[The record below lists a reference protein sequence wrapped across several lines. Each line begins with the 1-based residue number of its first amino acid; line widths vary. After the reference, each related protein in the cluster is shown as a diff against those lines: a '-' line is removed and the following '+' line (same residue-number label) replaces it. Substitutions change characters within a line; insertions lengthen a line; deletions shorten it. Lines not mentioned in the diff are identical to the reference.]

1 MKFVTKTSLLLGI
14 FIVSVAGAQAS
25 EFYEGLLRKAAI
37 DNGYKLPNET
47 NRQFDKEK
55 SKIGKKLFES
65 TKLSFNGDTSCS
77 SCHLDEHSSGDGI
90 PNAIGVGGI
99 GKGFHRVMSD
109 GALVP
114 RNTLPLW
121 GRSNQGF
128 EAFFWDGKVQVDGEK
143 IISQFGSEPP
153 SNDALEVAVH
163 LPFVEIR
170 EMIVDNA
177 EVNQHLKTESI
188 NSALEIQIQLL
199 ENLKADSLG
208 QELAE
213 AHDVPVNSLNFQ
225 HVTKSIV
232 NFFADKFR
240 LQETKFSEFMSGKS
254 TLNESELRGGIIFYG
269 KGQCSSCHSG
279 PHFSDFSFHNI
290 IFPQAGPGKNGFGID
305 YGRFNVTFNDSDLYK
320 FRTPPLHNVSKTS
333 PFGHSGSTYKL
344 EEAIIAHYDPLSNVN
359 IKELDDYRR
368 RDLFA
373 RMISIDSDQPLPS
386 ALNHKEVQQL
396 VAFLKTLNFK

>member
-1 MKFVTKTSLLLGI
+1 MFLGL
-14 FIVSVAGAQAS
+14 VLSAQAS
-25 EFYEGLLRKAAI
+25 ELYESLLRKAAI
-37 DNGYKLPNET
+37 ENGYKLPNET

-99 GKGFHRVMSD
+99 GKGFHRVMSG

-121 GRSNQGF
+121 GRANLDF

-170 EMIVDNA
+170 EMIVDNE
-177 EVNQHLKTESI
+177 EVNQNLKTESI
-188 NSALEIQIQLL
+188 NSAIEIQIELL
-199 ENLKADSLG
+199 KRLKADPLG
-208 QELAE
+208 KELAD
-213 AHDVPVNSLNFQ
+213 AHDVSVEDINFQ

-232 NFFADKFR
+232 HFFADKFR
-240 LQETKFSEFMSGKS
+240 LQETKFSEFISGKS
-254 TLNESELRGGIIFYG
+254 TLNEDEIKGGIIFYG

-279 PHFSDFSFHNI
+279 PHFSDFSYHNI
-290 IFPQAGPGKNGFGID
+290 IFPQVGPGKNGFGID
-305 YGRFNVTFNDSDLYK
+305 YGRFNVTFNEADLYR

-344 EEAIIAHYDPLSNVN
+344 EEAIITHYDPLSY
-359 IKELDDYRR
+359 IDIPRLDRYQR

-373 RMISIDSDQPLPS
+373 RITSIESDQPIPS
-386 ALNHKEVQQL
+386 ALKQKEIQNL
-396 VAFLKTLNFK
+396 VLFLKTLDFK

>member
-1 MKFVTKTSLLLGI
+1 MLL
-14 FIVSVAGAQAS
+14 VSVVGVQAS
-25 EFYEGLLRKAAI
+25 EFYENLLRKAAI

-99 GKGFHRVMSD
+99 GKGFHRAMSD

-121 GRSNQGF
+121 GRANQDF
-128 EAFFWDGKVQVDGEK
+128 EAFFWDGKVQVDGKK

-170 EMIVDNA
+170 EMIVDNE
-177 EVNQHLKTESI
+177 EVNQNLKTESI
-188 NSALEIQIQLL
+188 NSAREIQIELL
-199 ENLKADSLG
+199 KRLMADPLG
-208 QELAE
+208 QELAD
-213 AHDVPVNSLNFQ
+213 AYGVSVGDLNFQ

-232 NFFADKFR
+232 HFFADKFKLR
-240 LQETKFSEFMSGKS
+240 ETKFSEFISGKA
-254 TLNESELRGGIIFYG
+254 TLNEEEIKGGVIFYG

-279 PHFSDFSFHNI
+279 PHFSDFSYHNI

-305 YGRFNVTFNDSDLYK
+305 YGRFNVTFNDNDLYK

-333 PFGHSGSTYKL
+333 PYGHSGSTYNM
-344 EEAIIAHYDPLSNVN
+344 EDAIISHYDPLSYIN
-359 IKELDDYRR
+359 IDGLGGYRR
-368 RDLFA
+368 RELFA
-373 RMISIDSDQPLPS
+373 RITSIEIDQPIPS
-386 ALNHKEVQQL
+386 ALNQTELQQL
-396 VAFLKTLNFK
+396 VEFLKTFDFK